1 MNHERA
7 VEGERGFFPAVGNYQ
22 RNLYFI
28 QVSAT
33 ILPDLSTLFY
43 FLQLS
48 FSIANIRL
56 FAHLSHPLAICVRKS
71 RESVLVINTRVYWRN
86 YRSAEKRDRAGRT
99 KKRDER
105 EENREGAGRNC
116 QGFYYSR
123 LIGNFIPLSCF
134 VQTAEL

>member
-33 ILPDLSTLFY
+33 ILADLSTLFY

-48 FSIANIRL
+48 FSTANIRL
-56 FAHLSHPLAICVRKS
+56 FVYLSHPLAV
-71 RESVLVINTRVYWRN
+71 VYVKVGKACW
-86 YRSAEKRDRAGRT
+86 
-99 KKRDER
+99 
-105 EENREGAGRNC
+105 
-116 QGFYYSR
+116 
-123 LIGNFIPLSCF
+123 
-134 VQTAEL
+134 